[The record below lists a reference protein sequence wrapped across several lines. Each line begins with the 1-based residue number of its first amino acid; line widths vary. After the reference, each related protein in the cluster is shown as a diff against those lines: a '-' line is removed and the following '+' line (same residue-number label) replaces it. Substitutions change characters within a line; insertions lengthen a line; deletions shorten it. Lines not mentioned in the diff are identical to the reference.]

1 MGELLM
7 VLERVLEAEVMDTPR
22 EAMDYDAMDHSRA
35 NQSFVDDLLAAVA
48 EPGDILD
55 LGTGTAQIP
64 VEICQRQPDCRIM
77 AADLSVHMLEVARY
91 NIEIAGLIEQ
101 IQLAQM
107 DAKELPSP
115 GDYFD
120 TVICNGTLHHFADP
134 SVVLAEAI
142 RVTKPA
148 GRLFFRDLLRPDSEE
163 EVAALVQSVAGEAN
177 ADQQRLFADSLR
189 AGLTLQEVQEL
200 VVRLGFDAATVSQTS
215 NRHWTWSAAAM

>member
-7 VLERVLEAEVMDTPR
+7 VLERVLEAEVMDTPQ
-22 EAMDYDAMDHSRA
+22 EAMDYDAMDHSQA
-35 NQSFVDDLLAAVA
+35 NKSFVDDLLAAVA

-107 DAKELPSP
+107 DAKDLPSP
-115 GDYFD
+115 DDYFD

-177 ADQQRLFADSLR
+177 ADQQQLFANSLR
-189 AGLTLQEVQEL
+189 AGLTLQEIQEL
-200 VVRLGFDAATVSQTS
+200 VLRLGFDAATVSQTS
-215 NRHWTWSAAAM
+215 NRHWTWIATAM